1 MRGECKGEDGL
12 RTHLAF
18 FNYGNFDG
26 KRGKWRV
33 ERTGGR
39 KRQQRLEIAT
49 CLGARLPLRP
59 LGGELARAANAFL
72 GFQLPSAAADTNLE
86 IIISVGTNEPRLI
99 RPARRK
105 EGGRNRKRPTGSFN
119 DERGP
124 ESPRVG

>member
-49 CLGARLPLRP
+49 LPHCLLALPLRP

-72 GFQLPSAAADTNLE
+72 GFQLPSAADTNLE

-105 EGGRNRKRPTGSFN
+105 EGREEQKTTDRQFQRRT
-119 DERGP
+119 RTR
-124 ESPRVG
+124 ES

>member
-86 IIISVGTNEPRLI
+86 IIISVGGGANERTAEGTESDTDRQAVSTTN
-99 RPARRK
+99 AN
-105 EGGRNRKRPTGSFN
+105 GRATGTSFSHLN
-119 DERGP
+119 
-124 ESPRVG
+124 